1 MEKSEIK
8 KQAKVIDMMITMHSI
23 LADRYARRS
32 KILEIGMFA
41 VSIVLIS
48 ITFLDPAVLS
58 YFFIKSETARITI
71 GLSSILIFFMSILSL
86 IVDWKGKAVQHR
98 DGFYTLVKLKT
109 EWGDILANFEK
120 IDKRDLREFTNK
132 SSMIVSQLT
141 PIPDSCFNTL
151 KLRHY
156 KKIELS
162 KMISQ
167 HPGSTVFLLRL
178 KVLWRSNFK
187 LLFNKDE
194 EK

>member
-1 MEKSEIK
+1 M
-8 KQAKVIDMMITMHSI
+8 T
-23 LADRYARRS
+23 
-32 KILEIGMFA
+32 
-41 VSIVLIS
+41 
-48 ITFLDPAVLS
+48 
-58 YFFIKSETARITI
+58 
-71 GLSSILIFFMSILSL
+71 
-86 IVDWKGKAVQHR
+86 HR

-109 EWGDILANFEK
+109 EWGNILANFEK

-167 HPGSTVFLLRL
+167 HPGSTVFLLQL

-194 EK
+194 EKQ